1 MTFQPLEELPLN
13 QTTPCT
19 RHSDWYFIHIKLRTV
34 ESLWPL
40 MYRWRS
46 WSSEMEA
53 PWPHYTLGLCLC
65 DYRLSSPQGF
75 HCHWVGFWWSRSGY
89 PFLKGNW
96 ASGGEKMGI
105 TPGSPC
111 TLLFIHIKGC
121 PRHGQDRQWS
131 TGVVGGAERGPTTS
145 ISLEH
150 QVLCQRVHLL

>member
-1 MTFQPLEELPLN
+1 MLN
-13 QTTPCT
+13 PGAHSKKKSKQKTRVYSRSTENHRSNFRGKSAWNDLSASRTITIKSNNSMYQTLWLILYT
-19 RHSDWYFIHIKLRTV
+19 HQLRT
-34 ESLWPL
+34 ESLWSL

-53 PWPHYTLGLCLC
+53 PWPQYTLGLCLC
-65 DYRLSSPQGF
+65 DYRPSSPQGF
-75 HCHWVGFWWSRSGY
+75 HCHWVGFWWSRSGF

-121 PRHGQDRQWS
+121 PRHG
-131 TGVVGGAERGPTTS
+131 
-145 ISLEH
+145 
-150 QVLCQRVHLL
+150 